1 MVAPAFTRELSVDW
15 YVAEFRAEVARFADA
30 VGLLPNTDP
39 VVTCPGWTAA
49 DLVRHIRQGHEW
61 AASILESRS
70 PTFLPPAGIT
80 EDGGS
85 WTEQVAAVGSSAS
98 CTPTDIVH
106 YLAEGSQRLAAAI
119 ASVPEG
125 TEIWAPHS
133 PTEFWPRWALFETT
147 VHRGDVCLA
156 LGHPYAL
163 HRTVALDCIDFC
175 LIGFGQPGAR
185 PFLNPAFAEIPAAAK
200 PSASPPKPAAGS
212 SPAPRPASPSSATPT
227 AQPTSPR
234 PPPRGAAAAR
244 QIPHQPRPPRG
255 DRLRRPRPPRL
266 LAGPRDL
273 VKNEAGGRGICPATC
288 GNATSGAPEGSD
300 LRRRWLRQSAPRQ
313 APRAARTEQS
323 GEELS
328 PGCGGMTGGHPL
340 GPRIQLRGND
350 GTLSDDYRI
359 AAFVSDQ
366 PGAHE

>member
-185 PFLNPAFAEIPAAAK
+185 PFLNPAFAEIPRGGQTLRFATETRSWLITCT
-200 PSASPPKPAAGS
+200 PSGVTVQRDADGPADVTA
-212 SPAPRPASPSSATPT
+212 SATP
-227 AQPTSPR
+227 AELLLLVKSRISPDH
-234 PPPRGAAAAR
+234 PEVTVS
-244 QIPHQPRPPRG
+244 G
-255 DRLRRPRPPRL
+255 DRDL
-266 LAGPRDL
+266 LDY
-273 VKNEAGGRGICPATC
+273 
-288 GNATSGAPEGSD
+288 
-300 LRRRWLRQSAPRQ
+300 WLA
-313 APRAARTEQS
+313 RAIS
-323 GEELS
+323 
-328 PGCGGMTGGHPL
+328 
-340 GPRIQLRGND
+340 
-350 GTLSDDYRI
+350 
-359 AAFVSDQ
+359 
-366 PGAHE
+366 